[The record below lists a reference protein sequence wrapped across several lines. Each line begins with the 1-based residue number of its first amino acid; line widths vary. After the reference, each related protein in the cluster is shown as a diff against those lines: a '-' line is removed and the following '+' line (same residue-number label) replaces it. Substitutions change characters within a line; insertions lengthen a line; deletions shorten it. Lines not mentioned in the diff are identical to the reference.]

1 VEIRIPAKPD
11 IKEQPDKGE
20 DLRKF
25 AVVPFNA
32 IKDKRIKHH
41 ALRVLAAICA
51 HSNRAGVS
59 YAGQR
64 TLARF
69 LNTSQSTVSNSMR
82 SLKETGYIRVIG
94 KSVQGLR
101 GETLQVMYA
110 PDMTIEDAVA
120 IASAKTS
127 EDLRPPE
134 QREQELAEMIADNEK
149 QWTEQELRENKER
162 LAKMLLQAYQT
173 PTDNPRMYEPVAGD
187 TLAVKKAK
195 QEIRARMRQ
204 IRKQELADN
213 HDRENRSKHKYLC
226 SDIENRSLDSGKTD
240 CDAVKV
246 SEQRTAMSYM
256 AIVEFLNN
264 ELFEQVKTE
273 SDMQGCAWLAEIG
286 ITEEILASYVRSY
299 PSDSAYALAKRVI
312 ARGGAGC

>member
-1 VEIRIPAKPD
+1 MEIRIPAKPE

-101 GETLQVMYA
+101 GETLQVMYS

-120 IASAKTS
+120 IASAKTD

-173 PTDNPRMYEPVAGD
+173 PQDKPRMYEPVAGD

-213 HDRENRSKHKYLC
+213 HDHENRSKHNYLC
-226 SDIENRSLDSGKTD
+226 SDVENRSLDSGKRD
-240 CDAVKV
+240 RDAVKV
-246 SEQRTAMSYM
+246 SEQRDHMTYE
-256 AIVEFLNN
+256 AIVKFLND

-273 SDMQGCAWLAEIG
+273 SDLQGCAWLSDIRVTRDTLQRY
-286 ITEEILASYVRSY
+286 ITAY
-299 PSDSAYALAKRVI
+299 PSDTAYQIAKRVI
-312 ARGGAGC
+312 ADA